1 MTEKNITLKEL
12 KMKKKVMIVEDYEE
26 MQILY
31 SAVFRKNPHI
41 EIVALESNAESALEH
56 IEPLNPDLII
66 IDITLPG
73 MDGIELTN
81 IVKKQFPHM
90 KIIVVTAHDYDR
102 YLRIATEAG
111 ADKLVTKDNAFEIL
125 NETEKMLGLK

>member
-1 MTEKNITLKEL
+1 
-12 KMKKKVMIVEDYEE
+12 MKKKVMIVEDHEE

-31 SAVFRKNPHI
+31 SAVFRKNAHI
-41 EIVALESNAESALEH
+41 EIVALESNAESALER
-56 IEPLNPDLII
+56 IEALNPDLIL

-81 IVKKQFPHM
+81 TIKKQFPQI

-102 YLRIATEAG
+102 YLHVAIEAG

-125 NETEKMLGLK
+125 EETEKMLGLI